1 VAAGTFSQG
10 ARNMEILVPA
20 ITVAAVV
27 FAIIVVWTLITLAF
41 APSYA
46 VYKQRLKGQADLAQ
60 AEAESRVRVLNAHA
74 NLDAAKLDAQAD
86 VERAKGI
93 ALSIKEVESSLG
105 GPEGYLRWKY
115 IHMLEEGT
123 CDNQIIYIPTE
134 AGLPILE
141 AGRAPKIK

>member
-1 VAAGTFSQG
+1 
-10 ARNMEILVPA
+10 MENS
-20 ITVAAVV
+20 
-27 FAIIVVWTLITLAF
+27 IITLIAIVFGTVIYLTGLLCG
-41 APSYA
+41 PLYR
-46 VYKQRLKGQADLAQ
+46 VWKQRLRGQADYAQ
-60 AEAESRVRVLNAHA
+60 AEAETKITILRARAEYEAAHHLA
-74 NLDAAKLDAQAD
+74 EAD

-93 ALSIKEVESSLG
+93 STSIEIVEARLG

-141 AGRAPKIK
+141 AGKRK

>member
-1 VAAGTFSQG
+1 MDIVMVIVIVLIG
-10 ARNMEILVPA
+10 
-20 ITVAAVV
+20 AVV
-27 FAIIVVWTLITLAF
+27 IVGGSMLASLAF
-41 APSYA
+41 GPTYA
-46 VYKQRLKGQADLAQ
+46 VYKQRLQGQADLAQ

-115 IHMLEEGT
+115 IHMLEISEV
-123 CDNQIIYIPTE
+123 DSQIIYVPTE

-141 AGRAPKIK
+141 AGRRPNP

>member
-1 VAAGTFSQG
+1 MDIGTALFLIAVG
-10 ARNMEILVPA
+10 
-20 ITVAAVV
+20 AVV
-27 FAIIVVWTLITLAF
+27 IIGGSVLGSLAF
-41 APSYA
+41 GPTYA
-46 VYKQRLKGQADLAQ
+46 VYKQRLQGQADLAQ

-74 NLDAAKLDAQAD
+74 NLDAAKLDAQSE

-93 ALSIKEVESSLG
+93 ALAIKEVESSLG

-141 AGRAPKIK
+141 ASRKIPS